1 MPGMWRPKIT
11 ASTPQR
17 VVIGRTDSMRSGGQ
31 CNRPEGPK
39 VALCLRRGL
48 PSAAHEPLLDRSAA
62 ALGIEPDQKDI
73 VELADELDN
82 IFLIRRSEEH
92 TSELQSPLNLVSR
105 LLLYKKTKISLAILH
120 DHLQI
125 TKP

>member
-73 VELADELDN
+73 VELADELGFGSVLEVAAPSMSHRQIALDRDWLVPS
-82 IFLIRRSEEH
+82 FVDARRGLV
-92 TSELQSPLNLVSR
+92 LQPGS
-105 LLLYKKTKISLAILH
+105 
-120 DHLQI
+120 DD
-125 TKP
+125 